1 MINLFHFDPHFT
13 ISIKHFDPK
22 KRCQVEPN
30 CYAEKVAPGDLAKPQ
45 ANEPEV
51 YDEVYREADYQWWG
65 CFHFRVHRLETPPWL
80 LENCW
85 EFFLDCFFLFWGVQ
99 RNRFM
104 VFLKMVKVRKWRRCL
119 LIFSLKRGI
128 GGHHF
133 FRYDTSRKSNRSWL
147 HKSQPCLQRPWCF
160 QIQLSP
166 SPRGPKCCP
175 LWIHPLDGSER
186 KTVGPRDLLGVPCW
200 KVWGV
205 SVKTTMFELTGRFIQ
220 TEGNQV
226 KQISSRFGFGSWRG
240 LGLSNVS
247 ICIACCTA
255 ARWVPRESWMVS

>member
-1 MINLFHFDPHFT
+1 MQRKWH
-13 ISIKHFDPK
+13 
-22 KRCQVEPN
+22 
-30 CYAEKVAPGDLAKPQ
+30 
-45 ANEPEV
+45 
-51 YDEVYREADYQWWG
+51 
-65 CFHFRVHRLETPPWL
+65 LETWPSPRPMSL
-80 LENCW
+80 RSMMKCTEKLIINGEVVFILESTDLKPHLGCW
-85 EFFLDCFFLFWGVQ
+85 RIVESFFLIVFFLFWGVQ